1 MTIEEHLGA
10 VIDEYI
16 SAITKEAENEIF
28 KNLKDEGRIESATL
42 IMNPK
47 YKRIFAEYKFDV
59 DVIFSHSCPED
70 KIYMVNDFDL
80 KNEIKRNRMG
90 FYGGESK

>member
-1 MTIEEHLGA
+1 MTIDEHIGA

-16 SAITKEAENEIF
+16 SASMKEAENEIF
-28 KNLKDEGRIESATL
+28 KNLKDEGKIESATL

-47 YKRIFAEYKFDV
+47 CMRIFAEYKLDV
-59 DVIFSHSCPED
+59 DVLFSDSCPED

-80 KNEIKRNRMG
+80 KNEIKRNRAW
-90 FYGGESK
+90 FYGGE